1 MTKSKML
8 CLCALS
14 IYALTI
20 QVGCVSAAINA
31 FKKIPNEKE
40 ISEMK
45 TGITKMSDVK
55 EKYSSPDS
63 TAVVAGKV
71 CLNWIKMSAMGSVGI
86 SGGHDQVVLCFVDGL
101 LADKTSV
108 SQ

>member
-1 MTKSKML
+1 MKKSKML
-8 CLCALS
+8 VACAVS
-14 IYALTI
+14 VFALTV
-20 QVGCVSAAINA
+20 QVGCVSAAMNA
-31 FKKIPNEKE
+31 LKKIPTEKD

-45 TGITKMSDVK
+45 SGVTKMSEVK

-71 CLNWIKMSAMGSVGI
+71 CLNWIKMSAMGSVGL